1 MDPIIVGNENGA
13 AERIRRS
20 ENGDGRTRT
29 RRSDIGMILLRRLL
43 PRRIDDTSAN
53 GKRKRRNER
62 MMTKMMRKI
71 AELLV
76 AVSLPARKSRC
87 RLKKQNK
94 IWYKKKLGRICCN
107 S

>member
-1 MDPIIVGNENGA
+1 MDPIIDGNKNGV
-13 AERIRRS
+13 AERIGRK
-20 ENGDGRTRT
+20 ENSDSTRTRT
-29 RRSDIGMILLRRLL
+29 SDIGMILRRRLL

-87 RLKKQNK
+87 TLKRQKK
-94 IWYKKKLGRICCN
+94 IWNKKKLERICCN